1 MLRSRLMP
9 TDQILSMLIAERD
22 KLNRA
27 IDVLR
32 GTPRPATERSTTV
45 SANNTRKRKGKRWT
59 AAMREA
65 ARERSK
71 TMWAKRRKA
80 AKKG

>member
-1 MLRSRLMP
+1 MP
-9 TDQILSMLIAERD
+9 TDDILTLLISERD

-27 IDVLR
+27 IDALQ
-32 GTPRPATERSTTV
+32 GMTRPSTRRSTTA
-45 SANNTRKRKGKRWT
+45 SANNTRPRKGGRWT
-59 AAMREA
+59 LAMREA

-71 TMWAKRRKA
+71 AMWVKRRKQ